1 MDLQHRKVTR
11 SKEYPTIFYKG
22 MCCIKGFLVLSLHPS
37 LTNSGVVKKIFTS
50 FQIVVYH
57 TPLTTPPMSR
67 ILILIWNSR
76 TVWATNLNER
86 IPYFFTKFILIS
98 QIMKW
103 KLPDNELLS
112 QMLQIFNFKKWAKV
126 SYLLSRSLG
135 LHDPRSYWTSV
146 LEVRNK
152 CIPYVLLQEEIG
164 VFRTWRT
171 LRETRVCQ
179 GES

>member
-1 MDLQHRKVTR
+1 M
-11 SKEYPTIFYKG
+11 
-22 MCCIKGFLVLSLHPS
+22 
-37 LTNSGVVKKIFTS
+37 
-50 FQIVVYH
+50 YH
-57 TPLTTPPMSR
+57 TPVTIPPMSR
-67 ILILIWNSR
+67 ILILLWNSWS
-76 TVWATNLNER
+76 VWATNLNEH

-112 QMLQIFNFKKWAKV
+112 QMLQIFNCKSEQKV

-152 CIPYVLLQEEIG
+152 CILICVVARGNWGFQNLENIKGNAGFVKEKVRPIEPRLEGLKYWKGNNI
-164 VFRTWRT
+164 
-171 LRETRVCQ
+171 
-179 GES
+179 